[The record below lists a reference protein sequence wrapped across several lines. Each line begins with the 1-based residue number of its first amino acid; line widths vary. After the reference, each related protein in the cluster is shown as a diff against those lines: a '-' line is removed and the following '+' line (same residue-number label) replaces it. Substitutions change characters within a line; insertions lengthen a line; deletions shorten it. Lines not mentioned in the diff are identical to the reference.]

1 MKKLLALCL
10 FVVATPVWSGDVP
23 QAAVVK
29 GEVLEIKEVASYTYL
44 RLKTK
49 NGETWAAVSKAP
61 VAKGAQVTIENP
73 MVMNNF
79 QSKSLNKTFPEI
91 IFGNLAGTGGGGPMA
106 SQEMARAHAGL
117 SVKADAG
124 AAIQVAKASGPNA
137 RTVAEIIAG
146 QAKLKDKPVVL
157 RAKVVK
163 FNAQIMGRN
172 WVHVR
177 DGSGSAE
184 AGSNDLLVTTKAM
197 AKVGDVVTV
206 KGVVR
211 VDKDFGSGYAYKV
224 LVEDATLQP

>member
-10 FVVATPVWSGDVP
+10 FVVATPVWSGDVS

-117 SVKADAG
+117 SAKGNEAK
-124 AAIQVAKASGPNA
+124 IQVAKATGANA
-137 RTVAEIIAG
+137 HTVAEIIAG
-146 QAKLKDKPVVL
+146 QAKLKDKPIML

-163 FNAQIMGRN
+163 FNAEIMGKN

-211 VDKDFGSGYAYKV
+211 VDKDFGAGYAYKV